1 MPAISLAAFFP
12 VIKNGRSRLKLAD
25 FGRWSAYLID
35 SAGRNPVC
43 VAQLF
48 AANESL
54 IATVEGR
61 QVGSSRFSVLGHQLR
76 LGARSPSKDDLA
88 AAIDRETGGSGGQ

>member
-1 MPAISLAAFFP
+1 M
-12 VIKNGRSRLKLAD
+12 KNGRFHLKLAD

-35 SAGRNPVC
+35 SAGRNPLC

-48 AANESL
+48 AANEPL

-61 QVGSSRFSVLGHQLR
+61 QVGCSLFSVHGNQLR

-88 AAIDRETGGSGGQ
+88 AAVDRETGGACGQ